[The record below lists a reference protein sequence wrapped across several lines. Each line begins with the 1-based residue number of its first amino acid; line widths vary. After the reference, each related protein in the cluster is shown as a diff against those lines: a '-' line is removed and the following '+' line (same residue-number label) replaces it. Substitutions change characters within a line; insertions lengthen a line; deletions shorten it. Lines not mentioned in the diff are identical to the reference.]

1 MIERRGERSARTTL
15 VLFDIDGTLLLS
27 GGAGK
32 RALNETFEELFGV
45 ADAFDGIPVAGRTD
59 PLLLDDALARC
70 GMAAAPTLRARFHDR
85 YCELLAERI
94 LSPLPRKGLMPG
106 VRSLLAGLDGRP
118 DVTSALLTGN
128 FARAAR
134 IKLEHFGLWQHFA
147 CGAYG
152 DDAASRDEL
161 VPVAMARARQ
171 RGIDVRSP
179 RQVVVVGDTPLDIR
193 CARAAG
199 AWAVAVATGPFDVAE
214 LRSHGADRVLPDLA
228 DTRECVNLLETM
240 GTEDGSMTE
249 ACGRS

>member
-1 MIERRGERSARTTL
+1 MSARRGGPSPRTTL

-45 ADAFDGIPVAGRTD
+45 AGGFDGIPVAGRTD
-59 PLLLDDALARC
+59 PLLFEDALARH
-70 GMAAAPTLRARFHDR
+70 AVTAAPHLRAHFHDR

-106 VRSLLAGLDGRP
+106 VRRLLARLDERA
-118 DVTSALLTGN
+118 DVRSALLTGN
-128 FARAAR
+128 YARAAR

-152 DDAASRDEL
+152 DDAATRDEL
-161 VPVAMARARQ
+161 VPVAMARARES
-171 RGIDVRSP
+171 GIDIRSP
-179 RQVVVVGDTPLDIR
+179 AQVVVVGDTPLDIR
-193 CARAAG
+193 CARAGG
-199 AWAVAVATGPFDVAE
+199 AWSVAVATGPFDAAE
-214 LRSHGADRVLPDLA
+214 LRAHGADRVLPDLA
-228 DTRECVNLLETM
+228 DTAACIDVLATM
-240 GTEDGSMTE
+240 ATA

>member
-1 MIERRGERSARTTL
+1 MMDRLDKPGPPGML

-45 ADAFDGIPVAGRTD
+45 AGAFDGIPVAGRTD
-59 PLLLDDALARC
+59 PLLLHDALAQT
-70 GMAAAPTLRARFHDR
+70 GLTAAADLRARFHDR
-85 YCELLAERI
+85 YCERLAVTI
-94 LSPLPRKGLMPG
+94 LDPLPRKGLMPG
-106 VRSLLAGLDGRP
+106 VRSLLARLEGRP
-118 DVTSALLTGN
+118 DLTSALLTGN

-134 IKLEHFGLWQHFA
+134 IKLEYFGLWRHFA

-161 VPVAMARARQ
+161 VPVAITRARRQ
-171 RGIDVRSP
+171 GIAIESSA
-179 RQVVVVGDTPLDIR
+179 QVVVVGDTPLDIR

-199 AWAVAVATGPFDVAE
+199 AWSVAVATGPYSEAE
-214 LRSHGADRVLPDLA
+214 LTEHGADRVLPDLA
-228 DTRECVNLLETM
+228 DTGACMELFETM
-240 GTEDGSMTE
+240 GTA